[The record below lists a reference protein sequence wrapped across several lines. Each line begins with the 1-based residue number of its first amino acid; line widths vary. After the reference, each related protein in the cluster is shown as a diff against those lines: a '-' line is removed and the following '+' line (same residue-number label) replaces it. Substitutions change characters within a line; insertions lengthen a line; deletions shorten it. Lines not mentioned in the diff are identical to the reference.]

1 MKPVYW
7 YLCAL
12 AIVSL
17 IAFVLYGVDKRRA
30 KRGAWRIPERVL
42 LGFSFF
48 GGGIG
53 GLLAM
58 CACCIVGLTVFP
70 AFFLGEGYSPID
82 FTSGLY
88 ILVVVL
94 LCFPVTDLTTLAYD
108 KWQEGKRARDGLFES
123 IMDRWRK

>member
-58 CACCIVGLTVFP
+58 CAFRHKTKHICFW
-70 AFFLGEGYSPID
+70 
-82 FTSGLY
+82 
-88 ILVVVL
+88 VVNVIGAAWQVAAAIALAVL
-94 LCFPVTDLTTLAYD
+94 L
-108 KWQEGKRARDGLFES
+108 
-123 IMDRWRK
+123 